1 MCGIFGY
8 IGKNNIDIK
17 AATDIIEHRGPDSEG
32 FLKYL
37 IDEQRMATSPV
48 EGDGHHV
55 SFGFRRLAIIDL
67 KEHANQPFS
76 SENAQYHI
84 VFNGEIYN
92 YLEIRQELEELGVE
106 FSTDSDTEV
115 LLKSYVQWGVSSFN
129 RFNGMWAFSILDLKK
144 NKVICS
150 RDRFGIKPFFYH
162 VADGELYW
170 ASEIKQ
176 FFSVGVEKAINENVI
191 KDFIDQNIVN
201 STNETFFDNIY
212 SLNAGSYF
220 EIDLSALD
228 DIKVVPKKYWE
239 LSVNEEYENYDYE
252 SAKKKFKNLFLS
264 SVNLRMR
271 SDVRVGSCLSGGLDS
286 SSIVSSVAHQFE
298 DQNFQTFTSKFDIKK
313 YDESSYVHALTKK
326 YEKLQSSFCQLN
338 EDKFLTQIDD
348 VIYYQD
354 EPFGTMS
361 LLAQW
366 EVMKLAK
373 QDKTTVLLDGQGGDE
388 LLAGY
393 RKFYAFYLKEKLAS
407 FQLLKFLIAL
417 KHLIF
422 NREFNFFDL
431 EQIKRYLNIKPS
443 ISYYSSRGEKLK
455 SNSEIGLGAAN
466 SMRERSKLDVERYSF
481 PPLLRFEDRNS
492 MAFSIETRVPFM
504 DYRLV
509 EFLYSISSDYKIK
522 KGYTKWILRD
532 ALEGILPEKIRK
544 RKSKLGFSTPQDVW
558 MKNKLKPF
566 FAQYFETM
574 RNPYFDAVS
583 ISKSFEKFPHNKIP
597 SNFYFRV
604 YCFDRWY
611 QMHFNLSNT
620 KEIS

>member
-32 FLKYL
+32 FLSYS
-37 IDEQRMATSPV
+37 IDKKRLAQSSADI
-48 EGDGHHV
+48 EGYHV

-67 KEHANQPFS
+67 KDHANQPFS
-76 SENAQYHI
+76 SENGQYHI

-92 YLEIRQELEELGVE
+92 YLEIRQELEEFGVE

-176 FFSVGVEKAINENVI
+176 FFSVGVEKTINENVI

-201 STNETFFDNIY
+201 STNETFFDDIY

-220 EIDLSALD
+220 EINVGALE

-239 LSVNEEYENYDYE
+239 LSVNEEFKNYDYE

-286 SSIVSSVAHQFE
+286 SSIVSSVGYQFE
-298 DQNFQTFTSKFDIKK
+298 DQHFQTFTSKFDLKK
-313 YDESSYVHALTKK
+313 YDESEYVTKLTNK
-326 YEKLQSSFCQLN
+326 YEKLQSNFCQLD
-338 EDKFLTQIDD
+338 EDKFLAQIDD

-373 QDKTTVLLDGQGGDE
+373 QDNTTVLLDGQGGDE

-393 RKFYAFYLKEKLAS
+393 RKFYAFYLKEKLMN
-407 FQLLKFLIAL
+407 FQFLKFFAAL
-417 KHLIF
+417 KHLVF
-422 NREFNFFDL
+422 NREFNFFDF

-443 ISYYSSRGEKLK
+443 ITYYSTKGQKLK
-455 SNSEIGLGAAN
+455 SNSEIGLSGAS
-466 SMRERSKLDVERYSF
+466 SMRDRSKLDIERYSF

-509 EFLYSISSDYKIK
+509 EFLYSISSDFKIR

-532 ALEGILPEKIRK
+532 ALKGILPDEIRK

-558 MKNKLKPF
+558 MQDKLKPF
-566 FAQYFETM
+566 FADYFRTM
-574 RNPYFDAVS
+574 KNPYFDATS
-583 ISKSFEKFPHNKIP
+583 ISNSFDEFPKNKIS
-597 SNFYFRV
+597 SNFYFRI

-611 QMHFNLSNT
+611 QMHFNKRLT
-620 KEIS
+620 K